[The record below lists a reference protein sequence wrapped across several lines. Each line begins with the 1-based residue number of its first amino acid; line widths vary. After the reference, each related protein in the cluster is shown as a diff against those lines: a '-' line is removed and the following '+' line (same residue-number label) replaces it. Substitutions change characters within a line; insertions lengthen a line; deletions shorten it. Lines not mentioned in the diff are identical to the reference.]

1 MQKRALIVDDSKSAR
16 VVLSKILEKYDF
28 AVDTAE
34 SAEEALTRLG
44 EARPDVIFMDHLMPS
59 MDGFQAVQAI
69 KNDPRTASIPVL
81 MYTSQGGDLYLGQA
95 RALGAAGVLPKQLG
109 LADVARALEQLHL
122 LPQRSSGT
130 VEDTAQQPLLL
141 DATPPPAAPEAE
153 PAAVVRAAVD
163 PAALREAVEPLF
175 SAQSAE
181 LRRFLL
187 GTVDGLA
194 ARLAAE
200 RPPAVVTAPAAVP
213 AVAHRANPWP
223 WLCVLLALV
232 SAVSGYVAWSEHS
245 ARRAAEAQVSTLE
258 ASARVEATRV
268 EATKA
273 EATRTAAPAPD
284 AAAAPR
290 TDNGLAGTPPAAETN
305 LIEHYGYGE
314 LPLADARLGAL
325 RGLITELERRGAS
338 GTVRVTSFAADFCL
352 TGNPAE
358 GYALAPD
365 DMPASH
371 CDVLGNPADDALKGS
386 QRASPAFTDYLA
398 AVARTDQGRIGV
410 VLQHVA
416 HAKGGGYPP
425 AGEVNA
431 ATWNQAAMAKQ
442 LVEMRFT
449 PAAGP

>member
-16 VVLSKILEKYDF
+16 VILSKILEKYDF

-44 EARPDVIFMDHLMPS
+44 DARPDVIFMDHLMPS

-122 LPQRSSGT
+122 LPQRSSGAVT
-130 VEDTAQQPLLL
+130 VTAQQPLLL
-141 DATPPPAAPEAE
+141 DATAPPAAPDAE
-153 PAAVVRAAVD
+153 PAAVVPAAVD
-163 PAALREAVEPLF
+163 AAALREAVEPLF

-200 RPPAVVTAPAAVP
+200 RPPAVVTAPAVVP
-213 AVAHRANPWP
+213 ALAHRASPWP
-223 WLCVLLALV
+223 WLCVLLALL
-232 SAVSGYVAWSEHS
+232 SAVSGYVAWSEHT
-245 ARRAAEAQVSTLE
+245 ARRAAEAQVST
-258 ASARVEATRV
+258 VEAVARA
-268 EATKA
+268 EATTA
-273 EATRTAAPAPD
+273 EATRAVVPAPD
-284 AAAAPR
+284 AVAALRA
-290 TDNGLAGTPPAAETN
+290 DNGLAGTPPAAETG

-325 RGLITELERRGAS
+325 RGFITEIERRGAS

-358 GYALAPD
+358 GYAQAPD

-398 AVARTDQGRIGV
+398 AIARTDQGRISV

-425 AGEVNA
+425 VAEVNA